1 MRLLGKMFFT
11 LLVLGSV
18 TLLMGETK
26 SKIANNPAF
35 DKMKTLA
42 GSWEG
47 TADEGGKK
55 VPTNARFQLIA
66 DGSALIGWLNEG
78 IADEM
83 VTMFHPDGSDLMA
96 THYCAAHNQPRMVLV
111 PGGDANK
118 LVFKFKDG
126 TNIEPGGGHMNQVTF
141 VIDAPNHH
149 AEEWTYVEKD
159 QETVARFDFH
169 RKP

>member
-1 MRLLGKMFFT
+1 MQLVKT
-11 LLVLGSV
+11 LLTIMAFGSV
-18 TLLMGETK
+18 SLCAEETR
-26 SKIANNPAF
+26 SKIATNPAF
-35 DKMKTLA
+35 DKMKTLVGA
-42 GSWEG
+42 WEG

-55 VPTNARFQLIA
+55 APTNARFQLIA
-66 DGSALIGWLNEG
+66 DGSALMGWLAERMP
-78 IADEM
+78 DEM

-111 PGGDANK
+111 PGGDPNK

-126 TNIEPGGGHMNQVTF
+126 TNIDPDAGHMNQVAF
-141 VIDAPNHH
+141 IIDAPNHH
-149 AEEWTYVEKD
+149 REEWTYIKKG